1 MAQRSQ
7 DPLKGWAVHTAT
19 EWRLS
24 HKLMSAHSK
33 HAKSHCCTYSNENKT
48 LRNWQACTTT
58 KEMCT
63 VCEAVL
69 DVEQKHDFYPIHAW
83 IRWFLLHISDLPQL
97 CCVIV
102 ISLVILGG
110 IPTYPLFIICLL
122 DPADAMPL
130 VVCCVTFTVT
140 GLSQLLW
147 LQAQLHCE
155 PALVFRKVA
164 KKLLLLQL
172 AK

>member
-110 IPTYPLFIICLL
+110 IPTYPLFIFVCLIL
-122 DPADAMPL
+122 LMPCHL
-130 VVCCVTFTVT
+130 LCAVWPS
-140 GLSQLLW
+140 LSQVWANCCDYRHNYTVSLPLSS
-147 LQAQLHCE
+147 E
-155 PALVFRKVA
+155 K
-164 KKLLLLQL
+164 
-172 AK
+172 